1 MQKDLSKLSGGD
13 VFRIARK
20 HVRSV
25 VIIASVAF
33 GTTLTACAK
42 EGAAKTDANSSA
54 SAKASENGDLP
65 AVVATIGDEKITR
78 EDLLDRIGA
87 NLDAIE
93 NQYRRNKDKAIEDG
107 IQKILKE
114 KVIDAEAAKQ
124 GKTTDQLVE
133 AEAGGAVEPTDAEVS
148 DWYTRNKLRVGER
161 TLEQVRPQIV
171 QLLKAQKLK
180 AAKDKLEQRLNDES
194 KVTVLY
200 QPYRLAFN
208 NEGAPTLGKQGA
220 PVTVVEFSDFQCPF
234 CYQFAPTLK
243 KVEQDFGSQVQVV
256 YRQFPL
262 VTIHPFAFK
271 AAEASL
277 CAQDQGKFWEMHDAM
292 FSDQQ
297 KLAVADLKSTARRL
311 GMDEK
316 KFNACMDTGKFT
328 EKVQNDMIE
337 GSKLGITGTPAV
349 FINGVFLEGGAVPY
363 ETVSAAIKTE
373 LDRAGGK

>member
-1 MQKDLSKLSGGD
+1 MQTELSRLLTGYTRVAYRGHI
-13 VFRIARK
+13 RTLG
-20 HVRSV
+20 V
-25 VIIASVAF
+25 VIGTAFITVLAS
-33 GTTLTACAK
+33 CAK
-42 EGAAKTDANSSA
+42 EGSAKTDANSASA
-54 SAKASENGDLP
+54 STTAATGAELP

-78 EDLLDRIGA
+78 EDLLERIGG

-93 NQYRRNKDKAIEDG
+93 NQYRRNKDKAIEEG

-114 KVIDAEAAKQ
+114 KVLDAEAAKQ
-124 GKTTDQLVE
+124 GKTMEQLVE
-133 AEAGGAVEPTDAEVS
+133 AEAGGSLEPSETEIA
-148 DWYTRNKLRVGER
+148 DWYKRNKLRVGER
-161 TLEQVRPQIV
+161 TLDEVRVSIV
-171 QLLKAQKLK
+171 QLLKAQRVK
-180 AAKDKLEQRLNDES
+180 AAKDKLEQRLNDER

-208 NEGAPTLGKQGA
+208 NEGAPTLGKAGA

-243 KVEQDFGSQVQVV
+243 RVEKDFGSKVQVV
-256 YRQFPL
+256 YRQLPL

-277 CAQDQGKFWEMHDAM
+277 CAHDQGKFWEMHDAM
-292 FSDQQ
+292 FADQQ
-297 KLAVADLKSTARRL
+297 KLAVADLKATARRL
-311 GMDEK
+311 GMDDK
-316 KFNACMDTGKFT
+316 KFNSCMDTGKFT

-363 ETVSAAIKTE
+363 ETVAGAIQKE
-373 LDRAGGK
+373 LERAGK